1 VFARE
6 LEASRKEKKLAN
18 KEEHLNQREEVV
30 TELSTKLSA
39 LNTILEEQRT
49 QQTAAVESLQRLQR
63 DLDGKARD
71 AALAEEKLKARGESL
86 DR

>member
-6 LEASRKEKKLAN
+6 LEASWKEKKLAK

-39 LNTILEEQRT
+39 MNAILEEQRT
-49 QQTAAVESLQRLQR
+49 QQTATMESL
-63 DLDGKARD
+63 
-71 AALAEEKLKARGESL
+71 
-86 DR
+86 

>member
-6 LEASRKEKKLAN
+6 LEASWKEKKLAK

-39 LNTILEEQRT
+39 MNAILEEQRT
-49 QQTAAVESLQRLQR
+49 QQTATMESLQRL
-63 DLDGKARD
+63 
-71 AALAEEKLKARGESL
+71 
-86 DR
+86 